1 MNYISSQRTKNPM
14 SDEEFHQWLVGFIDG
29 EGNFTIG
36 IDTRNKFTRFNFNF
50 RIGLHID
57 DLPLLNFIK
66 NRLGCGKIIINKQK
80 DSASFSITDT
90 QDLKSILFPILDKFS
105 LNTTKYLDYLSFKE
119 ALILNARFKMDIN
132 SRERDINKII
142 SLKESMNRKRI
153 DYLLPLDHIKI
164 TSYWLLGLIEGEGSF
179 HLIRASL
186 APSFSLSLTAV
197 QQPVLDKIKD
207 FLLLQLDEYS
217 LIKAVNTKLINISSE
232 PASGNTKAKVK
243 IQVNQIDYINNI
255 FIPFL
260 DGLQFQSKKKLDFED

>member
-1 MNYISSQRTKNPM
+1 
-14 SDEEFHQWLVGFIDG
+14 
-29 EGNFTIG
+29 
-36 IDTRNKFTRFNFNF
+36 
-50 RIGLHID
+50 
-57 DLPLLNFIK
+57 
-66 NRLGCGKIIINKQK
+66 
-80 DSASFSITDT
+80 
-90 QDLKSILFPILDKFS
+90 
-105 LNTTKYLDYLSFKE
+105 
-119 ALILNARFKMDIN
+119 MDIN
-132 SRERDINKII
+132 SREQNINKII

-197 QQPVLDKIKD
+197 RRKPVLEKIKE

-243 IQVNQIDYINNI
+243 ILVNQIDYINNI

-260 DGLQFQSKKKLDFED
+260 DGLQFQSEARKS

>member
-1 MNYISSQRTKNPM
+1 
-14 SDEEFHQWLVGFIDG
+14 
-29 EGNFTIG
+29 
-36 IDTRNKFTRFNFNF
+36 
-50 RIGLHID
+50 
-57 DLPLLNFIK
+57 
-66 NRLGCGKIIINKQK
+66 
-80 DSASFSITDT
+80 
-90 QDLKSILFPILDKFS
+90 
-105 LNTTKYLDYLSFKE
+105 
-119 ALILNARFKMDIN
+119 MDIN
-132 SRERDINKII
+132 PREQNINKII

-179 HLIRASL
+179 HLLRASL

-197 QQPVLDKIKD
+197 QQPVLEKIKE

-243 IQVNQIDYINNI
+243 ILVNQIDYINNI